1 MKSNKSM
8 PLVLSFLVLAVSACS
23 LSRADEGETKAPAID
38 HAPSSIAYD
47 PAHAPPLAFVKT
59 ETVTESAGAT
69 SVSLPGRVGFDE
81 DHTQRVASPIDGRSV
96 AVMVKLGDRVRAG
109 QTLVRLSSPNVGQL
123 QADAQKAMSD
133 LSLAQKSIDRVYKLK
148 VEGAVADK
156 EVAQAEG
163 DFRKAKSDYGRAVA
177 QLRSLGVSA
186 TDPAVDV
193 ALRSQVAGVV
203 VERNVLVGQEV
214 RADQAT
220 PLLTISNLDQVWVEA
235 DVYEQDMGLVTE
247 GDAVTVSVP
256 AYPGEAFTGKVGHVG
271 DIVDSNS
278 RTVKLRCTIDN
289 RDHRL
294 KPQMFAKVD
303 VRSAT
308 GRKHITIPAKAVLNE
323 GDRALVV
330 LAMPGNSFRMQ
341 RIDVGPD
348 VDGNIRVL
356 GGLVPGSKVVTDGA
370 IFMKREIERQ

>member
-8 PLVLSFLVLAVSACS
+8 TLVLSCLVLTSSACS
-23 LSRADEGETKAPAID
+23 LSRADEGEPKAPALD

-47 PAHAPPLAFVKT
+47 PAHAPLAFVKT
-59 ETVTESAGAT
+59 ETVSESSGAT

-96 AVMVKLGDRVRAG
+96 AVLVKLGDRVRAG
-109 QTLVRLSSPNVGQL
+109 QTLVRLSSPDVGQL
-123 QADAQKAMSD
+123 QADAQKAVSD
-133 LSLAQKSIDRVYKLK
+133 LSLSQKSIDRVHKLQ

-163 DFRKAKSDYGRAVA
+163 DFRKAKSDYARAVA

-203 VERNVLVGQEV
+203 VERNILVGQEV

-235 DVYEQDMGLVTE
+235 DVYEQDMGLVAE
-247 GDAVTVSVP
+247 ADAVTVSVP
-256 AYPGEAFTGKVGHVG
+256 AYPGETFAGKVGHVG
-271 DIVDSNS
+271 DIVDGNT
-278 RTVKLRCTIDN
+278 RTVKIRCAIDN
-289 RDHRL
+289 REHRL
-294 KPQMFAKVD
+294 KPQMFAKVE
-303 VRSAT
+303 VHSVAGGKR
-308 GRKHITIPAKAVLNE
+308 ITIPAKAVLNE

-356 GGLVPGSKVVTDGA
+356 SGLMPGSKVVTDGA